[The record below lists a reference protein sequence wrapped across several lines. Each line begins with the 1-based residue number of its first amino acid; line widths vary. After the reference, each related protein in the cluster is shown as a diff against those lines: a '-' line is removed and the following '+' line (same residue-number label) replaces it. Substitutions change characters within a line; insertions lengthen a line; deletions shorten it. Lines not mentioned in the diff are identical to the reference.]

1 MSWDTTKRTKPC
13 LCGKGKLVQETRM
26 DDWNRI
32 EENTPYFECEE
43 CRNKYNIESKF
54 FNPKPAHEY
63 TIYYAVE
70 KVSGEKKQLD
80 I

>member
-1 MSWDTTKRTKPC
+1 MSWDTTKRTTPC

-43 CRNKYNIESKF
+43 INIILNLNSLIQNQHMNIQF
-54 FNPKPAHEY
+54 
-63 TIYYAVE
+63 IM
-70 KVSGEKKQLD
+70 L
-80 I
+80 

>member
-32 EENTPYFECEE
+32 EE
-43 CRNKYNIESKF
+43 KYSI
-54 FNPKPAHEY
+54 
-63 TIYYAVE
+63 
-70 KVSGEKKQLD
+70 L
-80 I
+80 